1 MTGAKGKLVII
12 SGPAGAGKS
21 TVVRRLVEQ
30 CDLPLTL
37 SISATTR
44 QPRPNEQDGV
54 DYHFMTLSDF
64 EQHHRQGDFLECKEV
79 FGLGYWYGT
88 LRSEVTTGLN
98 AGKWVILEIDVE
110 GALAALEHYP
120 DAITIFLHTGS
131 PEELERRLRGRKTES
146 EESIQRRLSVAEK
159 ELDHIDRYRHEVVN
173 HQVEK
178 AVQDI
183 CDILT
188 RYGDTTQCTKT

>member
-1 MTGAKGKLVII
+1 MAGVKGKLVII

-30 CDLPLTL
+30 CNLPLTL

-44 QPRPNEQDGV
+44 QPRPSERDGV
-54 DYHFMTLSDF
+54 DYHFLTLADF
-64 EQHHRQGDFLECKEV
+64 EQRRQQGDFLECKEV

-146 EESIQRRLSVAEK
+146 EEAIQRRLSVAED
-159 ELDHIDRYRHEVVN
+159 ELTHVDRYRHEVVN
-173 HQVEK
+173 DEVDK
-178 AVQDI
+178 AVQEI

-188 RYGDTTQCTKT
+188 RYGDMTRCTKT

>member
-1 MTGAKGKLVII
+1 MII

-21 TVVRRLVEQ
+21 TVVRRLVER

-44 QPRPNEQDGV
+44 QPRPKEQNGV
-54 DYHFMTLSDF
+54 DYHFLTKSEF
-64 EQHHRQGDFLECKEV
+64 EQCRQQGDFLECKEV

-88 LRSEVTTGLN
+88 LRGEVTTGLN

-110 GALAALEHYP
+110 GALAAFEHYP

-131 PEELERRLRGRKTES
+131 LEELERRLRGRNTETQ
-146 EESIQRRLSVAEK
+146 ESIQRRLSVAK
-159 ELDHIDRYRHEVVN
+159 RELKHVDRYRHEVVN
-173 HQVEK
+173 NQIDE
-178 AVQDI
+178 AVQEI
-183 CDILT
+183 CDMLT
-188 RYGDTTQCTKT
+188 RYGDTTRCTKT

>member
-30 CDLPLTL
+30 CDLPLAL

-44 QPRPNEQDGV
+44 QPRPNEQNGV
-54 DYHFMTLSDF
+54 DYHFLPMSEF
-64 EQHHRQGDFLECKEV
+64 EQRRQQGDFLECKEA

-131 PEELERRLRGRKTES
+131 LRELERRLRGRKTET
-146 EESIQRRLSVAEK
+146 EESIQRRLAVAK
-159 ELDHIDRYRHEVVN
+159 EELEHIDRYRHEVVN
-173 HQVEK
+173 NEIDE
-178 AVQDI
+178 AVQGI

-188 RYGDTTQCTKT
+188 RYGDTN